1 MASVNLTIG
10 KLEVK
15 NWQTAPAFDISDNA
29 GKLGE
34 LTPSSGGVYWL
45 KSGQQGKPHFIT
57 WKDFAKFMESQDRK
71 D

>member
-1 MASVNLTIG
+1 MADVFLKIA

-15 NWQTAPAFDISDNA
+15 NLQTAPTFDVSDNS

-45 KSGQQGKPHFIT
+45 KSGQQGNPHFVT